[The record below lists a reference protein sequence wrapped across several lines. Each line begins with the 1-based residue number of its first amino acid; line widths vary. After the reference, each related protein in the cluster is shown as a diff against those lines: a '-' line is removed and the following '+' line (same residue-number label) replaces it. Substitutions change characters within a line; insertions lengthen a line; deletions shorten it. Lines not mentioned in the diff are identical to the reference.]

1 MLKNKETVLWGGGV
15 VIFGNGFK
23 IINYDCYNDDE
34 NMDKNDVNNNKNSN
48 NNIHANNDN
57 NKKIILME
65 YQIIIQDLFNIQK
78 S

>member
-1 MLKNKETVLWGGGV
+1 
-15 VIFGNGFK
+15 
-23 IINYDCYNDDE
+23 
-34 NMDKNDVNNNKNSN
+34 MDKNDVNNNKNSN

>member
-1 MLKNKETVLWGGGV
+1 MLKNKETVLWGGV

-23 IINYDCYNDDE
+23 IINYDCNNDDE

-57 NKKIILME
+57 NKK
-65 YQIIIQDLFNIQK
+65 
-78 S
+78 